1 VGFHAK
7 CAHAVEAQT
16 RNQQEMSV
24 DNKEYKVITSNT
36 PMFGNSAKLKQTL
49 AEEAQAGWDL
59 EELIDNTKIRV
70 SRDKSARS
78 GDGSRTI
85 DPYRI
90 SVGMNQALYL
100 AIAAVITIVVI
111 WAIIQAAAMSVQ

>member
-1 VGFHAK
+1 
-7 CAHAVEAQT
+7 
-16 RNQQEMSV
+16 MSV

-36 PMFGNSAKLKQTL
+36 PAFGNPAKLKQLL

-59 EELIDNTKIRV
+59 EELIDSNKVRV
-70 SRDKSARS
+70 SRDKSART

-90 SVGMNQALYL
+90 NVGMNQTVYL
-100 AIAAVITIVVI
+100 AIAALVTVVVI
-111 WAIIQAAAMSVQ
+111 YAIIQAAAMSVA

>member
-1 VGFHAK
+1 
-7 CAHAVEAQT
+7 
-16 RNQQEMSV
+16 M

-36 PMFGNSAKLKQTL
+36 PMFASPARLKQIL

-59 EELIDNTKIRV
+59 EELVDSTKIRM

-100 AIAAVITIVVI
+100 GIAAIVTILVI
-111 WAIIQAAAMSVQ
+111 WAIIQAAAMSVT